1 MTPYDGAFTAA
12 LAAGHQ
18 ATGEASR
25 SLAMLYGLVQQ
36 QAALLSYA
44 DGFQILAV
52 GTFAV
57 IPLVLLL
64 KNVDSKSASAP
75 VH

>member
-1 MTPYDGAFTAA
+1 MTPYDGLYTAA
-12 LAAGHQ
+12 LASAHQ
-18 ATGEASR
+18 ASGDAAR
-25 SLAMLYGLVQQ
+25 SVSMLYGLVQQ

-64 KNVDSKSASAP
+64 KNVEKGSASAP